1 MNIKDLYEMT
11 DRAIVRMI
19 GNEIKRIRLEK
30 NITQEKLS
38 LEAGIGRS
46 FLSQLENG
54 RPASLLTVVQI
65 LRALQKLDLL
75 KEFVYEPV
83 ISPMMIAKSE
93 DEKRQRARNRRSN
106 EEKKNKE
113 STW

>member
-1 MNIKDLYEMT
+1 MNINNLYEMS
-11 DRAIVRMI
+11 DRAIVRLI

-38 LEAGIGRS
+38 LESGIGRG
-46 FLSQLENG
+46 FLSQIENG
-54 RPASLLTVVQI
+54 RPASLLTIIQV

-75 KEFVYEPV
+75 KGFIYEPV
-83 ISPMMIAKSE
+83 ISPMMLAKKQ
-93 DEKRQRARNRRSN
+93 DEKRRRARNKKN
-106 EEKKNKE
+106 EEDKTIKK